1 MKNKYAFIG
10 VIVIMIYVLF
20 LGFASR
26 AYAQTTMTAE
36 VRWSNCNVLTT
47 PHPKPL
53 DFTITPTGYHANL
66 EDGSEIVYTWI
77 NDTLLLEWEDAWA
90 VIDESGFRWGKCF
103 Y

>member
-1 MKNKYAFIG
+1 MRQVIIG
-10 VIVIMIYVLF
+10 IALAGMCIVVFSF
-20 LGFASR
+20 LNAP
-26 AYAQTTMTAE
+26 AQAQVTMSAE
-36 VRWSNCNVLTT
+36 VRWNNCNITN

-90 VIDESGFRWGKCF
+90 VIDESGFRWGECS